1 MPMPTDIK
9 AYIKYIRMLLQK
21 SNYDSFVDKVCT
33 SIENKGY
40 KMSPRQYEV
49 LRKYEKG
56 EGGKSPGGGW
66 GFKEG
71 VINESKKYNYTP
83 YTFQPDTTTLSMAE
97 HKKMLDDLR
106 KKPVNFLDYL
116 KFLSLMKDN
125 DIMYFNMHKKLLKAN
140 LPKLKFVS
148 IQKEILDLINEP
160 LLSGINYKKIIDF
173 YNKYKNRYPLW
184 AKQNEE
190 FFAHLVDQYLS
201 TGNLN
206 EIKKMELNETQLRN
220 LIRKRIKNLLESPA
234 PAPEKEPDIAEPDT
248 DTPRK
253 PRRRTLTPPK
263 EAPNTRPKA
272 STNENE
278 DELINKIA
286 QKYKKLKG
294 GN

>member
-1 MPMPTDIK
+1 MPMPK
-9 AYIKYIRMLLQK
+9 NVEAYIKYIRMLLK
-21 SNYDSFVDKVCT
+21 KVKYDSFVDKVCT
-33 SIENKGY
+33 SIEQNDY
-40 KMSPRQYEV
+40 KMSSRQYEV
-49 LRKYEKG
+49 LRKYQSGDDKG
-56 EGGKSPGGGW
+56 PGKGW

-71 VINESKKYNYTP
+71 VINESNKYNYIP
-83 YTFQPDTTTLSMAE
+83 YSFQPDTTTLSKAE
-97 HKKMLDDLR
+97 HEKMMDDLR
-106 KKPVNFLDYL
+106 KRSISFLDYL
-116 KFLSLMKDN
+116 KFLSTVKDD
-125 DIMYFNMHKKLLKAN
+125 DIIYLRMYKKLLKAN
-140 LPKLKFVS
+140 MPKLKFVS
-148 IQKEILDLINEP
+148 DQNKILSLTNEP
-160 LLSGINYKKIIDF
+160 LLSGINYKKLTDF
-173 YNKYKNRYPLW
+173 YNKYKNRFPLW
-184 AKQNEE
+184 AKQNET
-190 FFAHLVDQYLS
+190 FFDHLVDQYLS

-206 EIKKMELNETQLRN
+206 EKQMKLNETQLRN
-220 LIRKRIKNLLESPA
+220 LIRRRIKSLLEAPA